1 MPPSFSVLPQVTRI
15 SCKDLS
21 RELSSIR
28 LRKYYF
34 RLQMEE
40 DLPVSLNDR
49 CITLLESVIA
59 ENRRLRETIEARDAE
74 QQQLLQLVSAKLD
87 STANNTTRQTRKRKR
102 RVAVSQ
108 QCRVSIFLIL

>member
-1 MPPSFSVLPQVTRI
+1 
-15 SCKDLS
+15 
-21 RELSSIR
+21 
-28 LRKYYF
+28 
-34 RLQMEE
+34 MEE
-40 DLPVSLNDR
+40 DHPVSLNDR

-87 STANNTTRQTRKRKR
+87 NTASDTTRPTSKRKR

-108 QCRVSIFLIL
+108 QCRVSIFLFL